1 MLKIYKKKKL
11 KYKLIF
17 FYVIYCMVVFMWWV
31 VVDRLYLNWN
41 VGKDK
46 KYINKIFYLVII
58 LDIRLYDYMV
68 LFLFYFLDKI
78 VCNDG

>member
-1 MLKIYKKKKL
+1 M
-11 KYKLIF
+11 
-17 FYVIYCMVVFMWWV
+17 